1 MLLGHVVLQSTH
13 QVKINP
19 AARANEEAGTN
30 TCKVAGCCC
39 SSLLG
44 ACCMTPC
51 SSSGSLALGHHHTSH
66 WVEDECCWR
75 WWGTTGSLVCCEKEQ
90 AKATQHLLLEGCSL
104 LMPLA
109 KVRRRGPLLQP
120 GPKLKVVL
128 MPLFVGGFAR
138 RSGSC
143 RSCVSGQNKSRTV
156 SPSHRPFL
164 L

>member
-1 MLLGHVVLQSTH
+1 MCCKARTH

-19 AARANEEAGTN
+19 ARANEEAGAN

-51 SSSGSLALGHHHTSH
+51 SSSGSLALWLLAITPLGGVLRMS
-66 WVEDECCWR
+66 VVAWR